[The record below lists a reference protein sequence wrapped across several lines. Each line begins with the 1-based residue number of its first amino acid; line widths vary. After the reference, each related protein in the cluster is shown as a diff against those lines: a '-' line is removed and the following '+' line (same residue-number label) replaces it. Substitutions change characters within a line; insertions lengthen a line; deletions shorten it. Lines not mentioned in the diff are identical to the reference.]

1 MARPLARGYDPTD
14 SGLSTNWRE
23 GVMAG
28 VLGAAVVALFYL
40 VFDIVVRG
48 AALRTPSILGQL
60 LVLGQR
66 NPDIT
71 AINGTAILLY
81 TIVHIIAFVVF
92 GYLLTALAL
101 RSERSDLARYG
112 VVQLLIVFELFF
124 YGLLAVAD
132 STTRGAFPF
141 WSVLAAN
148 SLAAIA
154 MGTWLWMRHPK
165 VRAAIAR
172 APLGSA
178 EEEASITT

>member
-14 SGLSTNWRE
+14 SGLTTNWRE
-23 GVMAG
+23 GMMAG
-28 VLGAAVVALFYL
+28 VLGAAVVAIFYL
-40 VFDIVVRG
+40 VFDVVVRG
-48 AALRTPSILGQL
+48 AALLTPSILGQV

-66 NPDIT
+66 NPDLT
-71 AINGTAILLY
+71 SINGTAILLY
-81 TIVHIIAFVVF
+81 TVVHVVAFVVF

-101 RSERSDLARYG
+101 RSEKSDLARYA

-124 YGLLAVAD
+124 YGLLAVAA

-141 WSVLAAN
+141 WSVLTAN

-154 MGTWLWMRHPK
+154 MGTWLWKRHPK
-165 VRAAIAR
+165 VRAAISR

-178 EEEASITT
+178 EEDSRVTT